1 MHKEYTNFY
10 NNLTNVVLVVS
21 PRAGLR
27 EKSVLVN
34 AHFDSTLGTT
44 GQPCKPLTQL
54 CMAVPCSSAMC
65 SFGFREVSHLCQ
77 GLRMMLLV
85 SGSSWSWRES

>member
-27 EKSVLVN
+27 EKAVLVN

-44 GQPCKPLTQL
+44 GQPCRPLIQL
-54 CMAVPCSSAMC
+54 YLTDPCSLGMC
-65 SFGFREVSHLCQ
+65 SFGFHEGCRLCQ
-77 GLRMMLLV
+77 GLRMMLLAW
-85 SGSSWSWRES
+85 GSSWSWRES

>member
-10 NNLTNVVLVVS
+10 NNLTNIVLVVS

-44 GQPCKPLTQL
+44 GQPGRPLTQL
-54 CMAVPCSSAMC
+54 CMAVPFSLAMC
-65 SFGFREVSHLCQ
+65 SFSFHKVCRLCQ
-77 GLRMMLLV
+77 GLRMTLLA
-85 SGSSWSWRES
+85 SGLSWSWRES